1 MEGIENLAV
10 ITTKGDQKIANKQ
23 GGKLKLPIQAGKA
36 NPSPPVGPALGQHGV
51 NRMEFCK
58 QFTAKTESQ
67 AGYIIP
73 VVIDVYEDRSFSFV
87 TKSPPA
93 AVLIKKA
100 IGLEKGSAVPN
111 KTKVGQI
118 TKAQLEEIA
127 KIKMED
133 LNATTMEAAVEM
145 IKGSAR
151 AMGVT
156 VVD

>member
-1 MEGIENLAV
+1 MAKKVVG
-10 ITTKGDQKIANKQ
+10 KI
-23 GGKLKLPIQAGKA
+23 KLQIPAAKA

-51 NRMEFCK
+51 NIMEFCK
-58 QFTAKTESQ
+58 QFNARTEAQ

-100 IGLEKGSAVPN
+100 INLAKGSAMPN
-111 KTKVGQI
+111 KTKAGQI

-127 KIKMED
+127 KTKMED
-133 LNATTMEAAVEM
+133 LNATTLEAAVEM
-145 IKGSAR
+145 IKGSCR

-156 VVD
+156 VAE

>member
-1 MEGIENLAV
+1 MA
-10 ITTKGDQKIANKQ
+10 KKII
-23 GGKLKLPIQAGKA
+23 GKIKLQIPAGKA

-51 NRMEFCK
+51 NIMEFCK
-58 QFTAKTESQ
+58 QFNAKTESQ
-67 AGYIIP
+67 AGYVIP
-73 VVIDVYEDRSFSFV
+73 VVIDVYEDRSFSFI

-100 IGLEKGSAVPN
+100 ISLEKGSAAPN

-118 TKAQLEEIA
+118 TRAQLEEIA
-127 KIKMED
+127 KIKMND

>member
-1 MEGIENLAV
+1 MAKKVTGKIKLQIE
-10 ITTKGDQKIANKQ
+10 
-23 GGKLKLPIQAGKA
+23 AGKA

-51 NRMEFCK
+51 NIMDFCK
-58 QFTAKTESQ
+58 QFNDKTSSQ

-93 AVLIKKA
+93 AVLIKKT
-100 IGLEKGSAVPN
+100 INLPKGSAVPN

-118 TKAQLEEIA
+118 TNAQLEEIA
-127 KIKMED
+127 KTKMED
-133 LNATTMEAAVEM
+133 LNATSVEAAVKM
-145 IKGSAR
+145 IKGTCR

-156 VVD
+156 LAD

>member
-1 MEGIENLAV
+1 MEGKIPFVPQKEKKMAKKVIGKIKLQIEA
-10 ITTKGDQKIANKQ
+10 A
-23 GGKLKLPIQAGKA
+23 KA

-51 NRMEFCK
+51 NIMDFCK
-58 QFTAKTESQ
+58 QFNAKTESQ

-93 AVLIKKA
+93 AVLIRKA
-100 IGLEKGSAVPN
+100 LNIPKGSSVPN
-111 KTKVGQI
+111 KDKVGQI
-118 TKAQLEEIA
+118 TNAQLEEIA
-127 KIKMED
+127 KTKMED
-133 LNATTMEAAVEM
+133 LNATSMESAVKM

-156 VVD
+156 LAE

>member
-1 MEGIENLAV
+1 MPPFVPRKEKKMAKKVVGKIKLQIE
-10 ITTKGDQKIANKQ
+10 
-23 GGKLKLPIQAGKA
+23 AGKA

-51 NRMEFCK
+51 NIMEFCK
-58 QFTAKTESQ
+58 QFNAKTESQ

-100 IGLEKGSAVPN
+100 IKIEKGSAVPN
-111 KTKVGQI
+111 KTKVGSI
-118 TKAQLEEIA
+118 TRAQLEEIA
-127 KIKMED
+127 KTKMED
-133 LNATTMEAAVEM
+133 LNATTMDAAVEM
-145 IKGSAR
+145 IKGSCR

-156 VVD
+156 VAD

>member
-1 MEGIENLAV
+1 MAKKVVG
-10 ITTKGDQKIANKQ
+10 KI
-23 GGKLKLPIQAGKA
+23 KLQIQAGKA

-51 NRMEFCK
+51 NIMDFCK
-58 QFTAKTESQ
+58 QFNARTESQ
-67 AGYIIP
+67 VGYIIP

-100 IGLEKGSAVPN
+100 INLSKGSAAPN

-118 TKAQLEEIA
+118 TVAQLEEIA
-127 KIKMED
+127 KTKMED
-133 LNATTMEAAVEM
+133 LNATSLEAAVEM
-145 IKGSAR
+145 IKGSCR

-156 VVD
+156 VAE